1 NKDQQIEKTGDLIM
15 SVMKEI
21 RKISKPFI
29 IPGTPIIGL
38 FDNIKNL
45 LKDLKELRPLKFEI
59 HKKNISEED
68 LNEEMQVAIF
78 RIVQEQINNILRH
91 ANASEASILLSKLG
105 NEVTLL
111 ISDNGEGCD
120 MTKEKNGVGI
130 INIKSR
136 ADLYHGSVTIVSEP

>member
-1 NKDQQIEKTGDLIM
+1 M
-15 SVMKEI
+15 
-21 RKISKPFI
+21 
-29 IPGTPIIGL
+29 

-45 LKDLKELRPLKFEI
+45 LKDLKELRPLKFEF

-136 ADLYHGSVTIVSEP
+136 ADLYHGSVTIVSEPGHGFELKVILPLNRHA

>member
-1 NKDQQIEKTGDLIM
+1 
-15 SVMKEI
+15 
-21 RKISKPFI
+21 
-29 IPGTPIIGL
+29 L

-45 LKDLKELRPLKFEI
+45 LKDLKELRPLKFEF

-136 ADLYHGSVTIVSEP
+136 ADLYHGSVTIVSEPGHGFELKVILPLNRHA